1 VADVF
6 EQMTRAAANKQP
18 LEVDA
23 TGNVV
28 AGQKLS
34 VTDTAAARLKTL
46 FINPR
51 DNELRA
57 AVMNKMVDEAIAIL
71 PQDREACEKLIQER
85 VPGLG

>member
-1 VADVF
+1 MADIF

-71 PQDREACEKLIQER
+71 PQDR
-85 VPGLG
+85 